1 MHIRQNHGT
10 YPPDGWHLLTFLQ
23 VLVRLNLGLHL
34 FVQRCAL
41 LVHFGLDT
49 AGVRNRCLMKQLL
62 HRLLIILTKFR
73 LLHVSKPCS
82 VPKYGFH

>member
-41 LVHFGLDT
+41 LVHFGLVT
-49 AGVRNRCLMKQLL
+49 AGV
-62 HRLLIILTKFR
+62 
-73 LLHVSKPCS
+73 CS
-82 VPKYGFH
+82 E

>member
-49 AGVRNRCLMKQLL
+49 AGVRNRVFNE
-62 HRLLIILTKFR
+62 TVASPVANNFN
-73 LLHVSKPCS
+73 
-82 VPKYGFH
+82 